1 MESVQRKASN
11 AHTLEYLDI
20 TIKKWQYLH
29 YQDKLRL
36 SMQFL
41 LVPFLQH
48 HLRLEK
54 RKLDSTWQYTYDNC
68 SDDGNNIDNDCYNED
83 IRSNMMNDL
92 LDGFKQVDNYDEYDD
107 FYNKWD
113 DDDNDVVDNNNEYNN
128 DKLSNDAVSFIHNEN
143 EEGVI
148 LVGKVMTTK
157 EVVIYNR

>member
-1 MESVQRKASN
+1 
-11 AHTLEYLDI
+11 
-20 TIKKWQYLH
+20 
-29 YQDKLRL
+29 
-36 SMQFL
+36 
-41 LVPFLQH
+41 
-48 HLRLEK
+48 
-54 RKLDSTWQYTYDNC
+54 
-68 SDDGNNIDNDCYNED
+68 
-83 IRSNMMNDL
+83 MNDL